1 MTDNRNWRG
10 NTAITVYGRRAVMEA
25 LEASGVEV
33 EFVRVAQQ
41 TPGEFRSDLTAR
53 CRQADV
59 ELEKS
64 DWAGVTRLSGDQ
76 RHDQGVAARIHLR
89 NVIELED
96 WTATLHGKGAAEPT
110 RLLAMDTITN
120 PQNLGM
126 IVRSAVAAG
135 ITGILWPRVGCPWVN
150 GLVIKGSA
158 ATVYRVP
165 IIVCHDLA
173 SAIAHL
179 QGKGF
184 HAAGL
189 EADGGTDLFEHRP
202 RHRAVFVI
210 GSETTGISREV
221 TDLLDE
227 RLAIPMAGGVESLN
241 AAVAAA
247 LVCFHAMRTPGVD

>member
-10 NTAITVYGRRAVMEA
+10 TTSITVYGRRAVMEA
-25 LEASGVEV
+25 LDAPDVSV
-33 EFVRVAQQ
+33 EFVRVAEQV
-41 TPGEFRSDLTAR
+41 PGEFRAELAER
-53 CRQADV
+53 CRQSEV

-64 DWAGVTRLSGDQ
+64 NYAGVTKLSGDT
-76 RHDQGVAARIHLR
+76 RHDQGVVARIKLN

-96 WTATLHGKGAAEPT
+96 WTATLHGKRAAVPT

-135 ITGILWPRVGCPWVN
+135 VSGILWPRVGCPWVN
-150 GLVIKGSA
+150 GLVIKSSA

-165 IIVCHDLA
+165 IVVCHDLA
-173 SAIAHL
+173 GAIGHL
-179 QGKGF
+179 QGVGF

-189 EADGGTDLFEHRP
+189 EADGGHDLFEHTP
-202 RHRAVFVI
+202 KHRAVFVI
-210 GSETTGISREV
+210 GSETTGISPEV
-221 TDLLDE
+221 LDLLDE

-247 LVCFHAMRTPGVD
+247 LVCFHAMRTPQAD

>member
-10 NTAITVYGRRAVMEA
+10 TTSITVYGRRAVMEA
-25 LEASGVEV
+25 LDAPDVSV
-33 EFVRVAQQ
+33 EFVRVAEQV
-41 TPGEFRSDLTAR
+41 PGEFRAELAER
-53 CRQADV
+53 CRQSEV

-64 DWAGVTRLSGDQ
+64 NYAGVTKLSGDT
-76 RHDQGVAARIHLR
+76 RHDQGVVARIKLN

-96 WTATLHGKGAAEPT
+96 WTATLHGKRAAVPT

-135 ITGILWPRVGCPWVN
+135 VSGILWPRVGCPWVN
-150 GLVIKGSA
+150 GLVIKSSA

-165 IIVCHDLA
+165 IVVCHDLA
-173 SAIAHL
+173 SAIGHL
-179 QGKGF
+179 QGVGF
-184 HAAGL
+184 HVAGL
-189 EADGGTDLFEHRP
+189 EADGGHDLFEHTP
-202 RHRAVFVI
+202 KHRAVFVI
-210 GSETTGISREV
+210 GSETTGISPEV
-221 TDLLDE
+221 LELLDE

-247 LVCFHAMRTPGVD
+247 LVCFHAMRTPQAD

>member
-25 LEASGVEV
+25 LDAPGVGV
-33 EFVRVAQQ
+33 DFVRVARQA
-41 TPGEFRSDLTAR
+41 PGDFRSELAER
-53 CRQADV
+53 CRQAGV

-64 DWAGVTRLSGDQ
+64 DWDGVAKLSGDT
-76 RHDQGVAARIHLR
+76 RHDQGVAARIQL
-89 NVIELED
+89 NTVVELEE
-96 WTATLHGKGAAEPT
+96 WASTLHGKRAAVPT

-126 IVRSAVAAG
+126 IIRSAAAAG

-150 GLVIKGSA
+150 GLVIKASA
-158 ATVYRVP
+158 ATVYRMP
-165 IIVCHDLA
+165 IVVCHDLA
-173 SAIAHL
+173 GAISHL
-179 QGKGF
+179 QGVGF
-184 HAAGL
+184 HIAGL
-189 EADGGTDLFEHRP
+189 EADGGTDLFEHRT

-221 TDLLDE
+221 TELLDE
-227 RLAIPMAGGVESLN
+227 RLAIPMAEGVESLN

-247 LVCFHAMRTPGVD
+247 LVCFHAMRTPVES

>member
-10 NTAITVYGRRAVMEA
+10 TTSITVYGRRAVMEA
-25 LEASGVEV
+25 LDAPDVSV
-33 EFVRVAQQ
+33 EFVRVAEQV
-41 TPGEFRSDLTAR
+41 PGEFRAELAER
-53 CRQADV
+53 CRQSEV

-64 DWAGVTRLSGDQ
+64 NYAGVTKLSGDT
-76 RHDQGVAARIHLR
+76 RHDQGVVARIKLN

-96 WTATLHGKGAAEPT
+96 WTATLHGKRAAVPT

-135 ITGILWPRVGCPWVN
+135 VSGILWPRVGCPWVN
-150 GLVIKGSA
+150 GLVIKSSA

-165 IIVCHDLA
+165 IVVCHDLA
-173 SAIAHL
+173 SAIGHL
-179 QGKGF
+179 QGVGF

-189 EADGGTDLFEHRP
+189 EADGGHDLFEHTP
-202 RHRAVFVI
+202 KHRAVFVI
-210 GSETTGISREV
+210 GSETTGISPEV
-221 TDLLDE
+221 LELLDE

-247 LVCFHAMRTPGVD
+247 LVCFHAMRTPQAD